1 MYIVYMI
8 YPFVFMA
15 TQVPAKVSGVSAVP
29 GVRSGRP
36 TIRVTWS
43 TPKSDEPISKYH
55 LQYRK
60 ATASS
65 WTAITL
71 APSETSTVLS
81 GLDRGTVYHVQVRA
95 ISVVGSG
102 PFSDR
107 QQVTTHNGKKC
118 EGANMCADPLQFRA
132 YFYVIMTLW

>member
-1 MYIVYMI
+1 MI
-8 YPFVFMA
+8 YHFVFMD
-15 TQVPAKVSGVSAVP
+15 TQVPAKVSVVSAVP
-29 GVRSGRP
+29 GVSSGRP
-36 TIRVTWS
+36 VIRVTWS
-43 TPKSDEPISKYH
+43 PPQSDEPISKYH

-65 WTAITL
+65 WTAVTL

-107 QQVTTHNGKKC
+107 QEVTTHNGKKW
-118 EGANMCADPLQFRA
+118 EGASMCADHVQFHA
-132 YFYVIMTLW
+132 CFYVIMTLL

>member
-1 MYIVYMI
+1 MI
-8 YPFVFMA
+8 YHFVFMH

-43 TPKSDEPISKYH
+43 PPKSDKPISKYH

-65 WTAITL
+65 WNAATL

-95 ISVVGSG
+95 VSVVGSG

-118 EGANMCADPLQFRA
+118 EGASMRADHLQFHTC
-132 YFYVIMTLW
+132 FYVIMTLL

>member
-1 MYIVYMI
+1 MHHNFMI
-8 YPFVFMA
+8 YHFVFMA

-29 GVRSGRP
+29 GVGSERP

-43 TPKSDEPISKYH
+43 TPESDEPISKYH

-65 WTAITL
+65 WNADTL

-81 GLDRGTVYHVQVRA
+81 GLDRGTAYHVQVRA

-107 QQVTTHNGKKC
+107 QQVTTHNGKQC
-118 EGANMCADPLQFRA
+118 
-132 YFYVIMTLW
+132 